1 MRAKRSRVWR
11 RSKNGKLRR
20 KRNISTRSSHSRP
33 LKKTTRSSSRIG
45 SLEIFLAVRSSWS
58 SSSRSIA
65 TRSSRSRFG
74 HERTI
79 SHNPKRSNKMILH
92 IYTIIHTLISLVAI
106 FTGFVVLFGL
116 LAGNRVDG
124 WTKWFLI
131 TAVLT
136 TVTGF
141 FFPFHG
147 FTPAIGLGIISLP
160 FLALTIFA
168 RYRKN
173 LAGGWRWIYIVGAVI
188 CLYFNLFVL
197 VVQSFEKIPALH
209 ALAPTQTESPFKLT
223 QLVVLTISALL
234 CIVALIRFRPEPA
247 RVT

>member
-1 MRAKRSRVWR
+1 
-11 RSKNGKLRR
+11 
-20 KRNISTRSSHSRP
+20 
-33 LKKTTRSSSRIG
+33 
-45 SLEIFLAVRSSWS
+45 
-58 SSSRSIA
+58 
-65 TRSSRSRFG
+65 
-74 HERTI
+74 
-79 SHNPKRSNKMILH
+79 MILH

-106 FTGFVVLFGL
+106 FTGFIVLFGL
-116 LAGNRVDG
+116 LAGNRLPG

-131 TAVLT
+131 TAVAT

-173 LAGGWRWIYIVGAVI
+173 LAGSWRWIYVVGAVI